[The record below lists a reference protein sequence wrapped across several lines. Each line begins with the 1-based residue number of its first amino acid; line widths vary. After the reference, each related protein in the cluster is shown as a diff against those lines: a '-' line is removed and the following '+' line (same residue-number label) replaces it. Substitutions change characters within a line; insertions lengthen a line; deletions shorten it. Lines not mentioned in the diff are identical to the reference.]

1 MPTPSEWSLTAPQK
15 LTFED
20 PVTALNVRLVNGT
33 VNVVGTDSGPAR
45 LELSAVSGPPLRVTH
60 ESGLLTVGYED
71 VPWRGLLAWLD
82 RSGRQ
87 RSATVTLA
95 VPTGTRVEAGVV
107 GASAVVSGVSGAT
120 DVRVVTGDVTLV
132 ALTGPVRAESVSG
145 ALEAQSLG
153 GDLRFNSV
161 SGDLTL
167 VEGHGGTVK
176 AETVNGS
183 MVIDLAAASGPAGTA
198 LDLTTV
204 SGDVALRLPSGTDAD
219 VAATTATGAV
229 SCAFDSLPVQGCWGP
244 KRINGRLGAGG
255 GRIRVTTVSGAVALL
270 RRPEGHQEHEGPEG
284 KIL

>member
-15 LTFED
+15 LTFEE

-33 VNVVGTDSGPAR
+33 LNIVGTDSGPAR
-45 LELSAVSGPPLRVTH
+45 LELSAVSGPPLRVTL
-60 ESGLLTVGYED
+60 EDGRLTVGYED

-82 RSGRQ
+82 RSGWQ
-87 RSATVTLA
+87 RTLTLTLA
-95 VPTGTRVEAGVV
+95 VPTATRVEAGVV
-107 GASAVVSGVSGAT
+107 GAAAVVSGVTGAT
-120 DVRVVTGDVTLV
+120 DVRGVTGDVTLV

-153 GDLRFNSV
+153 GDLHFNSV

-167 VEGHGGTVK
+167 VEGRGGAVK

-229 SCAFDSLPVQGCWGP
+229 SCAFESLTVQGHWP
-244 KRINGRLGAGG
+244 PRRITGRLGRGG
-255 GRIRVTTVSGAVALL
+255 GRIKVTTASGALALL
-270 RRPEGHQEHEGPEG
+270 RRPEATEAPEG
-284 KIL
+284 KVL